1 MNVHVIG
8 GGPAG
13 LYFAILMKKAW
24 PQTRITVFERNKP
37 DDTFG
42 FGVVFSD
49 QTLAGFESYDLET
62 YRQIVGHF
70 AYWDDIEIHFRGAT
84 FRIGGNG
91 FCGTSRSMLL
101 KILGR
106 RAHSLGIDLKYGS
119 EADPEKTTTRGA
131 DLVVAADG
139 INSRTRE
146 AFKDKFKP
154 AIELRP
160 NFFCWMGSDRPMD
173 AFNFF
178 FKETPHGIFIA
189 HCYQY
194 QPGRST
200 WVMETDPDTFKR
212 AGLDKLDEAA
222 SAKFLEGVFAEELAG
237 HKLITN
243 RSLWRNFP
251 TIRCEKWTADNIVLI
266 GDAKATAHFSIGSG
280 TKLAMEDAIALY
292 EAFRFTGGRDVKAAL
307 QRFESARREEVEK
320 TQHSADVSL
329 VWFEHV
335 KRFWDM
341 DPTRF
346 AFGLMT
352 RSKAITYDNLALR
365 APEFV
370 KLADK
375 LVARDTQAQGFEVE
389 TAEPAPPM
397 FQPFRLR
404 GMSLANRVVVS
415 PMDQYSAVDG
425 VPTDWHMVHYGSRAI
440 GGAGLLFT
448 EMTCVSPE
456 ARITPGCTG
465 MYDNAQEAAW
475 KRIADFVHAN
485 SAAKFCLQLGHAG
498 RKGATK
504 LMWEGMDQPLP
515 QGVPGQ
521 EPWPVMAPS
530 SLPYYPHSQVP
541 REMTRADMDAV
552 IADFIQAVQRGERA
566 GFDMVELHAAHGYL
580 LASFIS
586 PLTNKRTDEYGGTL
600 ESRLRFPLE
609 VFRAMRKVWPE
620 QRPMS
625 VRISATDWQD
635 GGLTGDDAVAV
646 ARAFAAAGCD
656 LIDVSTGQTTPD
668 AEPIYGRMFQTPFSD
683 QIRNDAGLATMCV
696 GAITSADQVNTIIA
710 AGRADLVALAR
721 PHLVDPSFTLKAA
734 AWYGASAIACP
745 VQYRAGRDQLFRNSE
760 REREEL
766 TELKLKAK
774 PKTHATTWKQA
785 AE

>member
-1 MNVHVIG
+1 
-8 GGPAG
+8 
-13 LYFAILMKKAW
+13 
-24 PQTRITVFERNKP
+24 
-37 DDTFG
+37 
-42 FGVVFSD
+42 
-49 QTLAGFESYDLET
+49 
-62 YRQIVGHF
+62 
-70 AYWDDIEIHFRGAT
+70 
-84 FRIGGNG
+84 
-91 FCGTSRSMLL
+91 
-101 KILGR
+101 
-106 RAHSLGIDLKYGS
+106 
-119 EADPEKTTTRGA
+119 
-131 DLVVAADG
+131 
-139 INSRTRE
+139 
-146 AFKDKFKP
+146 
-154 AIELRP
+154 
-160 NFFCWMGSDRPMD
+160 MD

-178 FKETPHGIFIA
+178 FRETEHGIFIA

-200 WVMETDPDTFKR
+200 WVMETDPETFKR
-212 AGLDKLDEAA
+212 AGLDPHDETA
-222 SAKFLEGVFAEELAG
+222 SARFLEGVFAEELDG

-243 RSLWRNFP
+243 RSIWRNFP
-251 TIRCEKWTADNIVLI
+251 TIRCERWTHDNMVLL

-292 EAFRFTGGRDVKAAL
+292 EAFRSTNGRDVKAAL
-307 QRFESARREEVEK
+307 ARFESQRREEVEK

-375 LVARDTQAQGFEVE
+375 LVARDTRALGFEVD
-389 TAEPAPPM
+389 TANPLPPM

-404 GMSLANRVVVS
+404 SMTLANRVVVS

-425 VPTDWHMVHYGSRAI
+425 LPTDWHLVHYGARAL
-440 GGAGLLFT
+440 GGAGLMFT
-448 EMTCVSPE
+448 EMTCVSE
-456 ARITPGCTG
+456 RARITHGCTG
-465 MYDNAQEAAW
+465 LYNDAQGQAW
-475 KRIADFVHAN
+475 KRIVDFVHAN

-515 QGVPGQ
+515 EGG
-521 EPWPVMAPS
+521 WPILSAS
-530 SLPYYPHSQVP
+530 ALPYYTHSQVP
-541 REMTRADMDAV
+541 REMTRADMDQV
-552 IADFIQAVQRGERA
+552 IADFVQATERGARA
-566 GFDMVELHAAHGYL
+566 GFDMLELHAAHGYL

-586 PLTNKRTDEYGGTL
+586 PLTNQRTDRYGGAL
-600 ESRLRFPLE
+600 DNRLRFPLE
-609 VFRAMRKVWPE
+609 VFRAMRKAWPDE
-620 QRPMS
+620 RPMS
-625 VRISATDWQD
+625 VRISATDWTD
-635 GGLTGDDAVAV
+635 GGLTGDDAVQV
-646 ARAFAAAGCD
+646 ARAFAAASCD
-656 LIDVSTGQTTPD
+656 LIDVSTGQTVPE

-696 GAITSADQVNTIIA
+696 GAITSADQVNTILA

-734 AWYGASAIACP
+734 AWYGAQAVHCP
-745 VQYRAGRDQLFRNSE
+745 VQYLPGRNQLHRNSE
-760 REREEL
+760 RERAEL

>member
-1 MNVHVIG
+1 
-8 GGPAG
+8 
-13 LYFAILMKKAW
+13 
-24 PQTRITVFERNKP
+24 
-37 DDTFG
+37 
-42 FGVVFSD
+42 
-49 QTLAGFESYDLET
+49 
-62 YRQIVGHF
+62 
-70 AYWDDIEIHFRGAT
+70 
-84 FRIGGNG
+84 
-91 FCGTSRSMLL
+91 MLL

-106 RAHSLGIDLKYGS
+106 RAHSLGIELKYGA
-119 EADPEKTTTRGA
+119 EVDPAKATTRGA

-146 AFKDKFKP
+146 AFKDHFKP
-154 AIELRP
+154 TIELRP
-160 NFFCWMGSDRPMD
+160 NHFAWMGSKRPMD

-200 WVMETDPDTFKR
+200 WVMETDPETFQR
-212 AGLDKLDEAA
+212 AGLAKLDEDA
-222 SAKFLEGVFAEELAG
+222 SARFLENVFAEELNG

-243 RSLWRNFP
+243 RSIWRNFP
-251 TIRCEKWTADNIVLI
+251 TIRCERWTHDNVVLL

-292 EAFRFTGGRDVKAAL
+292 EAFRATGGRDVKAAL
-307 QRFESARREEVEK
+307 KRFESARRDEVEK

-335 KRFWDM
+335 KRFWSM

-375 LVARDTQAQGFEVE
+375 LVARDAQAQGFDVD
-389 TAEPAPPM
+389 TANPRPPM

-404 GMSLANRVVVS
+404 DMTLANRVVVS
-415 PMDQYSAVDG
+415 PMCQYSAVDG
-425 VPTDWHMVHYGSRAI
+425 VPTDWQLVHYGSRAI
-440 GGAGLLFT
+440 GGAGLMFT
-448 EMTCVSPE
+448 EMTDVATD
-456 ARITPGCTG
+456 ARISPGCTG
-465 MYDNAQEAAW
+465 LYNDAQEAAW
-475 KRIADFVHAN
+475 KRIVDFVHAN
-485 SAAKFCLQLGHAG
+485 SATKFCVQLGHAG
-498 RKGATK
+498 RKGSTR
-504 LMWEGMDQPLP
+504 LMWDGIDEPLP
-515 QGVPGQ
+515 EGN
-521 EPWPVMAPS
+521 WPIVSASP
-530 SLPYYPHSQVP
+530 LPYFPHSQVP
-541 REMTRADMDAV
+541 REMTRADMEAT
-552 IADFIQAVQRGERA
+552 IADYVQAVQRAERA

-580 LASFIS
+580 LACFIS
-586 PLTNKRTDEYGGTL
+586 PLTNQRTDRYGGTL
-600 ESRLRFPLE
+600 ENRLRFPLE
-609 VFRAMRKVWPE
+609 VFRAMRAAWPE
-620 QRPMS
+620 RKPMS

-635 GGLTGDDAVAV
+635 GGLTGDDAVKV
-646 ARAFAAAGCD
+646 ARAFAEAGCD

-668 AEPIYGRMFQTPFSD
+668 AQPVYGRMYQTPFSD

-721 PHLVDPSFTLKAA
+721 PHLTDPSFTMKAA
-734 AWYGASAIACP
+734 AWYGAEDIACP
-745 VQYRAGRDQLFRNSE
+745 PQYRAGRDQLFRNSE
-760 REREEL
+760 RDREEL
-766 TELKLKAK
+766 TELRLKAK
-774 PKTHATTWKQA
+774 PKAHANTFKQA

>member
-1 MNVHVIG
+1 MKVNILG

-24 PQTRITVFERNKP
+24 PQTRITVYERNKP

-49 QTLAGFESYDLET
+49 QTLEAFESYDRET
-62 YRQIVGHF
+62 YRAIVGHF
-70 AYWDDIEIHFRGAT
+70 AYWDDIEIHFRGT
-84 FRIGGNG
+84 THRIGGNG

-106 RAHSLGIDLKYGS
+106 RAHSLGIELKYGS
-119 EADPEKTTTRGA
+119 EADPAKSTIRGA

-146 AFKDKFKP
+146 LFKDAFKP
-154 AIELRP
+154 TIELRP
-160 NFFCWMGSDRPMD
+160 NHFAWMGSKRPMD

-178 FKETPHGIFIA
+178 FRETPHGIFIA

-200 WVMETDPDTFKR
+200 WVLETDPETFKR
-212 AGLDKLDEAA
+212 SGLDKLDEEA
-222 SAKFLEGVFAEELAG
+222 SARFLEGVFAEELDG
-237 HKLITN
+237 HSLITN
-243 RSLWRNFP
+243 RSIWRNFP
-251 TIRCEKWTADNIVLI
+251 TIRCERWTADNVVLL

-292 EAFRFTGGRDVKAAL
+292 EAFRSTGGREVKTAL
-307 QRFESARREEVEK
+307 KHFESQRRDEVEK

-335 KRFWDM
+335 NRFWNM

-375 LVARDTQAQGFEVE
+375 LVAREAHAQGLDVD
-389 TAEPAPPM
+389 TAEPAVPM

-404 GMSLANRVVVS
+404 GMTLANRVVVS
-415 PMDQYSAVDG
+415 PMCQYSAVEG
-425 VPTDWHMVHYGSRAI
+425 LPTDWHMVHYGARAI
-440 GGAGLLFT
+440 GGAGLMFT
-448 EMTCVSPE
+448 EMTCVAPD
-456 ARITPGCTG
+456 ARITHGCAG
-465 MYDNAQEAAW
+465 LYNDAQEAAW
-475 KRIADFVHAN
+475 KRIVDFVHGN
-485 SAAKFCLQLGHAG
+485 SAAKLCLQLGHAG

-504 LMWEGMDQPLP
+504 LMWEGIDQPLP
-515 QGVPGQ
+515 EGG
-521 EPWPVMAPS
+521 WPLMAAS
-530 SLPYYPHSQVP
+530 ALPYYPHSQVP
-541 REMTRADMDAV
+541 REMTPADMDTV
-552 IADFIQAVQRGERA
+552 IAEFVQAVRRGARA
-566 GFDMVELHAAHGYL
+566 GFDMLELHAAHGYL
-580 LASFIS
+580 LATFIS
-586 PLTNKRTDEYGGTL
+586 PLTNKRTDRYGGTL
-600 ESRLRFPLE
+600 DNRLRFPLE
-609 VFRAMRKVWPE
+609 VFRAMRQAWPDDK
-620 QRPMS
+620 PMS
-625 VRISATDWQD
+625 VRISATDWID
-635 GGLTGDDAVAV
+635 GGLTGDDAVQV
-646 ARAFAAAGCD
+646 ARAFAEAGCD
-656 LIDVSTGQTTPD
+656 LIDVSTGQTVPE
-668 AEPIYGRMFQTPFSD
+668 AQPIYGRMYQTPFSD

-734 AWYGASAIACP
+734 AWYGAGGLHCP

-766 TELKLKAK
+766 TELRLKAK